1 MMKRPGRP
9 AALLIACLALAGC
22 RAPEPIPPKPV
33 SPSAPRADHAP
44 PRVTPFGLDLPV
56 LRPTLAG
63 EPRAARAD
71 ARFQRLE
78 NTGYVIGYSNDL
90 RAPLWGAWTLGGTP
104 QTFDAPRPQL
114 RRWTIDTRAQTR
126 VTQDDFLVQHAA
138 RLAREPHYGP
148 GHIASPEAV
157 GRWHGRTAQ
166 IETYLITNAV
176 VMDMGFRVGVWHAL
190 ELAEDRLFSP
200 RFGQLWVI
208 AGPVFEPNAQGA
220 LPRWGDGQMPVPS
233 GFFRVVLD
241 VDGDPADLFR
251 ENPEQPVGVRAL
263 ALLIPHDAA
272 EDSRLGAFV
281 TTIAE
286 IESRT
291 GLDLLP
297 NMPEPL
303 KSRLREQRPDGG
315 WLPNLRLRSRELL
328 RNEGYEGP

>member
-1 MMKRPGRP
+1 MLSTLWLLGAWALP
-9 AALLIACLALAGC
+9 AC
-22 RAPEPIPPKPV
+22 RAPEPIPPRPAAQAAADE
-33 SPSAPRADHAP
+33 PAAPRI
-44 PRVTPFGLDLPV
+44 TPFGLQTQHR
-56 LRPTLAG
+56 RPTLAG
-63 EPRAARAD
+63 EPRATRAES
-71 ARFQRLE
+71 RFQRLE
-78 NTGYVIGYSNDL
+78 NDGFVVGYSNDL
-90 RAPLWGAWTLGGTP
+90 RAPLWAAWTLGGTT
-104 QTFDAPRPQL
+104 QTFEAPRPQL
-114 RRWTIDTRAQTR
+114 RRWTIDTRADAR
-126 VTQDDFLVQHAA
+126 ATQDDFRVAHAPA
-138 RLAREPHYGP
+138 LTRPPHYGA
-148 GHIASPEAV
+148 GHIASPEAI
-157 GRWHGRTAQ
+157 GRWYGRTAQ
-166 IETYLITNAV
+166 LETYLITNAA
-176 VMDMGFRVGVWHAL
+176 VMDMEFRVGLWQAL
-190 ELAEDRLFSP
+190 ELAEDRLFVP
-200 RFGQLWVI
+200 RFRRLWVI
-208 AGPVFEPNAQGA
+208 AGPVFEANAQGE

-251 ENPEQPVGVRAL
+251 ENPEDPVGVRAL

-272 EDSRLGAFV
+272 EDSRLGAFM